1 MEMSIR
7 MIKSMTGF
15 GKGRAAVGE
24 LSLTVEIKSVNHRY
38 GDITIKAPRS
48 MMALEGEIRKRVGE
62 RLKRGRIDVYISLE
76 TLAGGDNVPVLNRP
90 LAEGYLRL
98 FAEMEQDYDLQ
109 GGVSLSLLAAQR
121 DVISLQETSP
131 VEEEV
136 RRCLDEALDKALDA
150 LERMR
155 MAEGDATGRDM
166 AARLDLLDELLEAA
180 RQRAPLVPQ
189 EWRIKLQERL
199 ARLETGFE
207 VDPQRLAQEVA
218 LFADRCDISE
228 ELSRFKS
235 HLEQFRGLFASE
247 EPVGRQMDFL
257 VQELNREANTMG
269 SKSNDVELTRQVV
282 AIKAELEKIREQVQN
297 IE

>member
-1 MEMSIR
+1 

-15 GKGRAAVGE
+15 GKGQAATGE

-38 GDITIKAPRS
+38 GDIAVKASRS
-48 MMALEGEIRKRVGE
+48 MTALEGEIRKRVAG

-76 TLAGGDNVPVLNRP
+76 SLADGDKVPVFNRL
-90 LAEGYLRL
+90 LAESYLRL
-98 FAEMEQDYDLQ
+98 FAEMEQEYDLQ

-121 DVISLQETSP
+121 DVISLQETEP
-131 VEEEV
+131 AEEKV
-136 RRCLDEALDKALDA
+136 RSCLDEALDKALDA

-166 AARLDLLDELLEAA
+166 AARLDLLEELLEAA

-228 ELSRFKS
+228 ELARFKS

>member
-1 MEMSIR
+1 

-15 GKGRAAVGE
+15 GKGQAATGE
-24 LSLTVEIKSVNHRY
+24 ISLTVEVKSVNHRY
-38 GDITIKAPRS
+38 GDITVKAPRS

-76 TLAGGDNVPVLNRP
+76 SLAGGDKVPVFNRP
-90 LAEGYLRL
+90 LAESYLRL
-98 FAEMEQDYDLQ
+98 FAEMERSYDLQ
-109 GGVSLSLLAAQR
+109 GGVTLSLLAAQK
-121 DVISLQETSP
+121 DVISLQETDP
-131 VEEEV
+131 AEEKV

-155 MAEGDATGRDM
+155 MAEGDATGRDI
-166 AARLDLLDELLEAA
+166 AARLDLLEELLEAA

-207 VDPQRLAQEVA
+207 VDPQRLAQEIA

-235 HLEQFRGLFASE
+235 HLEQFRELSTSE

-257 VQELNREANTMG
+257 VQELNRETNTMG

>member
-1 MEMSIR
+1 

-15 GKGRAAVGE
+15 GKGQAASGE

-38 GDITIKAPRS
+38 GDITVKAPRS
-48 MMALEGEIRKRVGE
+48 MMTLDGEIRKRVGE
-62 RLKRGRIDVYISLE
+62 RLKRGRIDVYVSLE
-76 TLAGGDNVPVLNRP
+76 SLVGGDKVPVLNRP
-90 LAEGYLRL
+90 LAENYLRL
-98 FAEMEQDYDLQ
+98 FAEMEQNYDLQ
-109 GGVSLSLLAAQR
+109 GGVSLALLAAQR
-121 DVISLQETSP
+121 DVISLQETDP
-131 VEEEV
+131 AEEDV
-136 RRCLDEALDKALDA
+136 RRCLDESLDKALDA

-166 AARLDLLDELLEAA
+166 AARLDLLEELLETA

-228 ELSRFKS
+228 ELARFKS
-235 HLEQFRGLFASE
+235 HLEQFRGLFSSE
-247 EPVGRQMDFL
+247 EPVGRQLDFL